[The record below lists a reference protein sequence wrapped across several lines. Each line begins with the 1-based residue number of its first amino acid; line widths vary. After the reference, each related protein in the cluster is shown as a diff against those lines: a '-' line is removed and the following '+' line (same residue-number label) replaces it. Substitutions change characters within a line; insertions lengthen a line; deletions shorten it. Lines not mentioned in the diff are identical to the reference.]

1 MLETNLNICQSLVG
15 RLDIW
20 ELQYK
25 QNDIV
30 TVTNLK
36 LIAECLMTLLCYY
49 NLICTENW
57 IIPLVHEGSVI
68 KEKIGRWNLPASK
81 VVLWD
86 QIEQNPNTTSFT
98 PALETDE
105 SLVWSSFGRKK
116 LLISPCLFGTIQ
128 HWCIRRAGR
137 LNKTLTVSRDWDHVW
152 NRGLFFTAETRHP
165 RA

>member
-1 MLETNLNICQSLVG
+1 
-15 RLDIW
+15 
-20 ELQYK
+20 
-25 QNDIV
+25 
-30 TVTNLK
+30 
-36 LIAECLMTLLCYY
+36 MTLLGYY

-86 QIEQNPNTTSFT
+86 QIEQNPNATSFT

-105 SLVWSSFGRKK
+105 SLVLSSFGKKK

-137 LNKTLTVSRDWDHVW
+137 LNKTSTVYFRQTGITCDIEVCFLRQKHVTLGRRVSKSVIRTIE
-152 NRGLFFTAETRHP
+152 NSAF
-165 RA
+165 